1 MDMFDKLILTMISDQ
16 LEMAIYNIES
26 EFNLQRILGEDR
38 TDKINNALVEARR
51 LQGKL
56 HNELNK
62 IEEVNT
68 NEIK

>member
-26 EFNLQRILGEDR
+26 EFNLQRVLGEDR
-38 TDKINNALVEARR
+38 TDKINNTLAEARR

-62 IEEVNT
+62 IEE
-68 NEIK
+68 EL